1 MERGMNN
8 VASLFNRFDPG
19 TGAVPGVEA
28 ASRRL
33 ADLRGAFANDAAF
46 EEALRDGNPVVYRV
60 SSITPAEGK
69 GALHYGVG
77 VLFPG
82 MVGDEYYL
90 TKGHLHSWRAAAEVY
105 IGLQGEGKMLLE
117 DEATGASTVVELLA
131 NSTVYVP
138 GGTAHRTVNV
148 GKTPLVYI
156 GVYPAEAGHDYGEIA
171 QRNFRSV
178 IVERDGKPAVMNREQ
193 YLRALPET
201 DRDDKKIDGAR

>member
-8 VASLFNRFDPG
+8 VASLFNRFDPE

-46 EEALRDGNPVVYRV
+46 EEALRGGNPVVYSV
-60 SSITPAEGK
+60 SSITPAEGN

-117 DEATGASTVVELLA
+117 DEATGASTVVELMA

-138 GGTAHRTVNV
+138 GHTAHRTVNV

-201 DRDDKKIDGAR
+201 DRDGKKSDGAR